1 MCKCL
6 TKKKSLFWIMPSNR
20 KRIGF
25 LPSEEV
31 QNIIDKICIE
41 NKFSQSKVTG
51 ILVEEAL
58 RSLGLIRQGSSF
70 EVSLTSFPEEIR
82 SSNFNYLNELNE
94 FSHLNNDLKDEI
106 SMINDYIDYK
116 FFKKIMTNKNN
127 LKQ

>member
-1 MCKCL
+1 
-6 TKKKSLFWIMPSNR
+6 MPSNR

-82 SSNFNYLNELNE
+82 SSNFNYLNVLNE